1 MLTDIQTI
9 ILSFAAVSGA
19 LFVAVA
25 GWLDSG
31 DPFVARKFA
40 SSILRAFI
48 AGVLFA
54 ASTFA
59 GLDTIASGWVYLF
72 AFLGGAGIDVIGNR
86 TAGAITSAVKTANA
100 TVASTPAATRL
111 AIIKLTKRVCIHVS
125 VLKKRLMFL
134 AIRK

>member
-1 MLTDIQTI
+1 MLTDLQTFL
-9 ILSFAAVSGA
+9 LSLAAVVGA
-19 LFVAVA
+19 LFSAAA

-31 DPFVARKFA
+31 EPFVARKFT

-72 AFLGGAGIDVIGNR
+72 AFLGGAGIDVLGNR
-86 TAGAITSAVKTANA
+86 GAGAIVAAIKTANA
-100 TVASTPAATRL
+100 ATGPTGSPPP
-111 AIIKLTKRVCIHVS
+111 KLTILKRVYYILIS
-125 VLKKRLMFL
+125 NLKKRLMFL
-134 AIRK
+134 AYRK